1 MSISGVPVCAQ
12 EPVSADD
19 VLRIRTDLVT
29 VNAIV
34 RDAKGRRVTGL
45 TRGDFSVSDNGR
57 AVQLEYFAA
66 GGDRVALTFALDASG
81 SVRDIITR
89 QRETA
94 LALFSRFGRGSRAAV
109 LHFRERPEIITPLT
123 AEPDEVRKAFD
134 FPALRNRRTAIFDA
148 ALAAVRLYTSG
159 DTDRTERRIVIL
171 ISDGLDTV
179 SSVNAATVIGEAQKH
194 NVSFYVI
201 HFPLFAP
208 SDGHL
213 APRPPAKGF
222 RELAEKTGGRYFML
236 GDVRSALDPR
246 AEYDLGP
253 IYRAIEEDLQSQYV
267 LGYYPGEAARD
278 GRYHQ
283 IEVKVIS
290 RDARKYRVQLL
301 REGYQS
307 GGH

>member
-1 MSISGVPVCAQ
+1 M
-12 EPVSADD
+12 
-19 VLRIRTDLVT
+19 
-29 VNAIV
+29 
-34 RDAKGRRVTGL
+34 
-45 TRGDFSVSDNGR
+45 
-57 AVQLEYFAA
+57 
-66 GGDRVALTFALDASG
+66 
-81 SVRDIITR
+81 
-89 QRETA
+89 
-94 LALFSRFGRGSRAAV
+94 
-109 LHFRERPEIITPLT
+109 
-123 AEPDEVRKAFD
+123 RKAFD